1 MNVRKQA
8 AKDAFEFARAQMFYG
23 EGAGTRRKL
32 IKAQVEH
39 RIATIPGYAQA
50 YNNAMLAQDMVEH
63 AEKARKMRKNIDR
76 TKKIERNVRGL
87 TTGNKQ
93 ALTTGVAVAGTVIYY
108 AHMTGYDK
116 VAWEYSK
123 KKYKRAKNWV
133 HAKRIGLHIPDTPA
147 GV

>member
-76 TKKIERNVRGL
+76 SSRCRNRDLLRPHDRLRQGRLGVQQEEV
-87 TTGNKQ
+87 Q
-93 ALTTGVAVAGTVIYY
+93 AGQELGARQADRP
-108 AHMTGYDK
+108 A
-116 VAWEYSK
+116 YS
-123 KKYKRAKNWV
+123 
-133 HAKRIGLHIPDTPA
+133 
-147 GV
+147 